1 MSEVLI
7 ADIGATNS
15 RFALVGADGRPHRI
29 ISFADDGVE
38 DAEAA
43 IAQYLRLT
51 RSKPD
56 AAVLAVA
63 APVDGDAIAMTNRDW
78 RFRLTDL
85 AKRFRFSH
93 IRAVNDFEA
102 AAWSLLRL
110 APTDMRPLGSAQG
123 SQPGAGGG
131 AQRATKVVFGPGTGL
146 GVAALVHTEH
156 GWCAVAT
163 EGGHTAFGAASN
175 EEEPIFAR
183 LRAECGAV
191 SAECVLSGPG
201 LERLHR
207 AVHGSKTKLTTEAI
221 VKYAKEGEEAESATV
236 SLFARLLGRFA
247 GDLALMFKA
256 LGGIYVAGGVAQRIG
271 SALDVHAFRAAFEAH
286 PPYEKLLRPIPTTL
300 ITLEE
305 PGLLGC
311 AVLAESMLRK
321 S

>member
-1 MSEVLI
+1 MPEVLI

-15 RFALVGADGRPHRI
+15 RFALVGADGRPDRI

-38 DAEAA
+38 SAEAA
-43 IAQYLRLT
+43 IARYLQLT
-51 RSKPD
+51 KCKPS
-56 AAVLAVA
+56 AAVLAIA
-63 APVDGDAIAMTNRDW
+63 APVDGDSIAMTNRDW
-78 RFRLTDL
+78 RFRLSDL
-85 AKRFRFSH
+85 AKRFRLSH

-110 APTDMRPLGSAQG
+110 APADMRPLGSAKG
-123 SQPGAGGG
+123 PRPG
-131 AQRATKVVFGPGTGL
+131 TKVVFGPGTGL

-156 GWCAVAT
+156 GWCAIAT
-163 EGGHTAFGAASN
+163 EGGHAAFGAASN

-183 LRAECGAV
+183 LRAECGTV

-207 AVHGSKTKLTTEAI
+207 ALHGPKKKLTTEAI
-221 VKYAKEGEEAESATV
+221 VKYAREGEGEESATV
-236 SLFARLLGRFA
+236 SLFVKLLGRFA

-271 SALDVHAFRAAFEAH
+271 TALDPHAFRAAFEAH

-311 AVLAESMLRK
+311 AVLAESMLGSAK
-321 S
+321 GAPSL

>member
-1 MSEVLI
+1 MSDVLI

-15 RFALVGADGRPHRI
+15 RFALIGADGRPDRV

-38 DAEAA
+38 SAEAA
-43 IAQYLRLT
+43 IARYLQLIGK
-51 RSKPD
+51 KPS

-63 APVDGDAIAMTNRDW
+63 APVDGDVIVMTNRDW
-78 RFRLTDL
+78 RFRLSEL
-85 AKRFRFSH
+85 AKRFEFSH
-93 IRAVNDFEA
+93 VRALNDFEA

-110 APTDMRPLGSAQG
+110 APADTRPLGSAKK
-123 SQPGAGGG
+123 SRPG
-131 AQRATKVVFGPGTGL
+131 TKVVFGPGTGL

-163 EGGHTAFGAASN
+163 EGGHAAFGAASN

-183 LRAECGAV
+183 LRAECRTV

-207 AVHGSKTKLTTEAI
+207 AVHGSTKKLTTEAI

-236 SLFARLLGRFA
+236 ALFARLLGRFA

-256 LGGIYVAGGVAQRIG
+256 FGGVYIAGGVAQRLG
-271 SALDVHAFRAAFEAH
+271 AALDAQAFRAAFEAH

-311 AVLAESMLRK
+311 AVLAESMRAGTK
-321 S
+321 A

>member
-1 MSEVLI
+1 MSDVLI

-15 RFALVGADGRPHRI
+15 RFALIGADGRPDRI

-38 DAEAA
+38 SAEAA
-43 IAQYLRLT
+43 IARYLQLIGKQP
-51 RSKPD
+51 S

-63 APVDGDAIAMTNRDW
+63 APVDGDVIAMTNRDW
-78 RFRLTDL
+78 RFRLSAL
-85 AKRFRFSH
+85 AKRFHFSQV
-93 IRAVNDFEA
+93 RALNDFEA

-110 APTDMRPLGSAQG
+110 APADTRPLGSAKKPH
-123 SQPGAGGG
+123 PG
-131 AQRATKVVFGPGTGL
+131 TKVVFGPGTGL

-183 LRAECGAV
+183 LRAECRTV

-207 AVHGSKTKLTTEAI
+207 AVHGSTKKLTTEAI

-236 SLFARLLGRFA
+236 ALFARLLGRFA

-256 LGGIYVAGGVAQRIG
+256 FGGVYIAGGVAQRLG
-271 SALDVHAFRAAFEAH
+271 AALDGQAFRAAFEAH
-286 PPYEKLLRPIPTTL
+286 PPYEKLLQPIPTTL

-311 AVLAESMLRK
+311 AVLAESMLAGTK
-321 S
+321 A

>member
-1 MSEVLI
+1 MSQVLI

-15 RFALVGADGRPHRI
+15 RFALVGTDGRPDKI
-29 ISFADDGVE
+29 ISFATDGVE
-38 DAEAA
+38 SAEAA
-43 IAQYLRLT
+43 IARYLKLT
-51 RSKPD
+51 RSKPT
-56 AAVLAVA
+56 AAVLAIA
-63 APVDGDAIAMTNRDW
+63 APVDGDTIAMTNREW
-78 RFRLTDL
+78 RFRLSDL
-85 AKRFRFSH
+85 TKRFRLSH

-110 APTDMRPLGSAQG
+110 APADTRPLGSAKG
-123 SQPGAGGG
+123 PKSG
-131 AQRATKVVFGPGTGL
+131 TKVVFGPGTGL

-156 GWCAVAT
+156 GWCAIAT
-163 EGGHTAFGAASN
+163 EGGHAAFGAAAN
-175 EEEPIFAR
+175 DEEPIFAR

-191 SAECVLSGPG
+191 SAESVLSGPG

-207 AVHGSKTKLTTEAI
+207 AVHGPNKTLSTEAI

-236 SLFARLLGRFA
+236 ALFVRLLGRFA
-247 GDLALMFKA
+247 GDLALMIKA
-256 LGGIYVAGGVAQRIG
+256 LGGVYLAGGVAQRIG
-271 SALDVHAFRAAFEAH
+271 TALDAHAFRDAFEAH

-311 AVLAESMLRK
+311 AVLAQSMLAGVK

>member
-15 RFALVGADGRPHRI
+15 RFAFVGADGRPDRI
-29 ISFADDGVE
+29 ISFAGDGVE
-38 DAEAA
+38 SAEAA
-43 IAQYLRLT
+43 IARYLQLMRI
-51 RSKPD
+51 KPS

-78 RFRLTDL
+78 RFRLSDL
-85 AKRFRFSH
+85 AKRFRLSH

-110 APTDMRPLGSAQG
+110 APADMRPLGPAKESH
-123 SQPGAGGG
+123 PG
-131 AQRATKVVFGPGTGL
+131 TKVVFGPGTGL

-163 EGGHTAFGAASN
+163 EGGHAAFGPASN

-207 AVHGSKTKLTTEAI
+207 AVHGPKKRLTTEAI
-221 VKYAKEGEEAESATV
+221 VKYAKEGEEAESETV
-236 SLFARLLGRFA
+236 ALFARLLGRFA

-256 LGGIYVAGGVAQRIG
+256 LGGVYVAGGVAQRIG
-271 SALDVHAFRAAFEAH
+271 ASLDAHAFRAAFEAH

-300 ITLEE
+300 ITMEQ

-311 AVLAESMLRK
+311 AVLAQTMLGGAK
-321 S
+321 AAPS